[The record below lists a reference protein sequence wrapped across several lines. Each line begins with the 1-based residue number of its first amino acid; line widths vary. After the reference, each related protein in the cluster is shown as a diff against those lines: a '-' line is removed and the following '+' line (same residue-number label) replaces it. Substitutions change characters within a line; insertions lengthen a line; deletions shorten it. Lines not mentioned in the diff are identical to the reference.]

1 MTVNKILKE
10 TAEEIGYDKAKIL
23 IEYVLKTDR
32 NHLIFSLNTHLDE
45 KQEKEY
51 KRLVEK
57 VKRGEPVQYL
67 TGKAYF
73 MGLKF
78 IVNKNVLIPQPD
90 TEILVEEALKQI
102 ELKQKSKQI
111 IKVLDLC
118 TGSGAIALS
127 IAKGAKNVEIYASDV
142 SKRALKVAEKNY
154 DEIINS
160 EINVKNKI
168 INSKIISTDDL
179 KNEKLNG
186 DKKEIKEKNKVTF
199 IKSDMF
205 KNIKEKF
212 DIIVTNPPYIKKDVI
227 KTLDREVRKEPKIAL
242 NGGKDGLK
250 FYRIIRENINKYLND
265 EGVLLM
271 EIGFDQKE
279 EVEKLFENSTCV
291 KDFGGNDRVII
302 WKK

>member
-23 IEYVLKTDR
+23 VEYVLKTDR

-51 KRLVEK
+51 KRLVRK
-57 VKRGEPVQYL
+57 VKNGEPVQYI
-67 TGKAYF
+67 TGKTYF

-78 IVNKNVLIPQPD
+78 FVNKDVLIPQPD
-90 TEILVEEALKQI
+90 TEILVEETLKQI
-102 ELKQKSKQI
+102 ELKQKSKEQ

-127 IAKGAKNVEIYASDV
+127 IAKSAKNVEIYASDV
-142 SKRALKVAEKNY
+142 SKKALKVAKKNY

-179 KNEKLNG
+179 KNDKLDNA
-186 DKKEIKEKNKVTF
+186 EKEKNNVIF
-199 IKSDMF
+199 IESDMF
-205 KNIKEKF
+205 RNIHEKF

-227 KTLDREVRKEPKIAL
+227 KTLDKEVRREPKIAL

-279 EVEKLFENSTCV
+279 EVENLFENSICI
-291 KDFGGNDRVII
+291 KDFAKNDRVII
-302 WKK
+302 WKKYSI